1 MSFAVSLAGRSFE
14 WSSATLSGLF
24 GTRANAAN
32 PAFYGM
38 LRDMLR
44 FNREA
49 PAFLRRCKEAP
60 DDPANAMSMD
70 EFLRAHHFSDAFKCV
85 RFVGGDAAAAAAA
98 AL

>member
-14 WSSATLSGLF
+14 WSSSTLGGLF
-24 GTRANAAN
+24 GTRANATN

-49 PAFLRRCKEAP
+49 PAFLRRCKERP
-60 DDPANAMSMD
+60 EDPATQVSMEEYLRSNAYG
-70 EFLRAHHFSDAFKCV
+70 DAFK
-85 RFVGGDAAAAAAA
+85 
-98 AL
+98 